1 MEVVV
6 TIIVSLIWAFVDFQA
21 AKYLMKNHPGF
32 EVMPELYALGAIL
45 IGGLWPL
52 LWLTGKFFLWRKDN
66 E

>member
-6 TIIVSLIWAFVDFQA
+6 TIIASLIWAFVDFQA

-32 EVMPELYALGAIL
+32 EVMPELYALGAML
-45 IGGLWPL
+45 LGGIWPL
-52 LWLTGKFFLWRKDN
+52 LWLSGKFLLWHKDN